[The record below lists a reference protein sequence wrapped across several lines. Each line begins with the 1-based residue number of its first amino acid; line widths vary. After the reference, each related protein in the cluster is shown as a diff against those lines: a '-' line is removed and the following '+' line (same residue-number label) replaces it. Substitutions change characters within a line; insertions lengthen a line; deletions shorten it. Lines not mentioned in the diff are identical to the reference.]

1 MAIQLASGPA
11 YGPPSPGR
19 PRPGSGFFSFHTEQR
34 WAPAVNLYETE
45 LGYTV
50 CVDLAGVNKE
60 RIDVEVTG
68 RQLKLS
74 GHRPVPSDFGPSTPP
89 ETGHPGRIGTPT
101 RKCRVHVMEIDHGV
115 FERYVELPTD
125 ARSDGITARYREGFL
140 WIDIPR
146 QSSTPV
152 ATPKARKEVKA

>member
-1 MAIQLASGPA
+1 MAKQLASGPS
-11 YGPPSPGR
+11 YGLPSPGR
-19 PRPGSGFFSFHTEQR
+19 PRSGSSFFSFHTERR
-34 WAPAVNLYETE
+34 WAPPVNLYETE

-74 GHRPVPSDFGPSTPP
+74 GHRPVPSDFGQPTPT
-89 ETGHPGRIGTPT
+89 ETGDPARIGTPA

-115 FERYVELPTD
+115 FERYVELPSD
-125 ARSDGITARYREGFL
+125 ACSDGITARYREGFL

-146 QSSTPV
+146 QGPTPAV
-152 ATPKARKEVKA
+152 NPKARKEVKA